1 MGSHARKSLPV
12 YDVKNQKRITH
23 NGMKPIFKR
32 KALPLWL
39 NMANKMTVITFTN
52 GTIAKIITS
61 LRMSS
66 AQATCGRSNKKKDVR
81 NILFIFLNLITGVGP
96 SCSGDIQGLSSQ
108 KPLSSSL
115 KLSFLYPKSPV

>member
-66 AQATCGRSNKKKDVR
+66 AQATCGRSNRNKDAR
-81 NILFIFLNLITGVGP
+81 NIIFIFIAPITLLR
-96 SCSGDIQGLSSQ
+96 SRCTFISSVDFF
-108 KPLSSSL
+108 L
-115 KLSFLYPKSPV
+115 KAQFA

>member
-12 YDVKNQKRITH
+12 YDVKNQKRTTH

-39 NMANKMTVITFTN
+39 NIANKMTMMALTN

-66 AQATCGRSNKKKDVR
+66 AQATCGRSNRNKDAR
-81 NILFIFLNLITGVGP
+81 NILFIF
-96 SCSGDIQGLSSQ
+96 S
-108 KPLSSSL
+108 
-115 KLSFLYPKSPV
+115 